1 MQPDEESSI
10 ERLKKRLY
18 SRDER
23 LVPKDHRTPVQ
34 GVESNVPT
42 NWGAPKTFD
51 LSPEA
56 MTKKNNAF
64 FNKFLLWSFVFFL
77 LALGAAMFI
86 FFGGINMISSNNVD
100 IEITAGSSVSSGE
113 ELDMGLSII
122 NTNRTD
128 LEDVVL
134 YVDYPEGSDTVG
146 DNSQPIAHDKIDLDT
161 IGKGQKK
168 DYTLRTLLF
177 GEKDTIKTFDFR
189 LEYKVQGSNA
199 TFSKEKTFDVIIG
212 SSPVLLNVNY
222 PKEVNSGQE
231 VTLSV
236 DVTSNSSVPLKG
248 TLVKIEYPYGFTYES
263 SNIKPL
269 RDNSVWNIG
278 DLKNGDKK
286 TLSVTGVIVGQNM
299 EDRSFRISAGNQSS
313 GASPDL
319 DTVLAAST
327 VTVGI
332 RKAFFDL
339 EVLTPGGA
347 VGTAGVSVP
356 VILKWQNTLPDKVV
370 NNKVDVV
377 ISGNA
382 FDRDHVTVGNNG
394 FYQSVSNEVYWDKN
408 TTSVLASLLPGDS
421 GQVALNVASL
431 PDSPQL
437 HALRNPHIDLHVVM
451 TGDRTGSDATQ
462 ISSTQDFT
470 IKIASQL
477 GLTAKSFRSSGG
489 FANTGPI
496 PPKADTE
503 STYTVTWTL
512 ANTTNDL
519 SNGIVT
525 ATLPTGV
532 VWKGQT
538 SPGSEKVAYDPDTR
552 TVTWSVGGISAGV
565 GYGYAPRT
573 VSFQVGI
580 TPSISQI
587 GSSPNLVSVSRAS
600 AMDTYTAQTI
610 ISTADP
616 VTTKYSDSNFVG
628 GTEIVV
634 K

>member
-1 MQPDEESSI
+1 
-10 ERLKKRLY
+10 
-18 SRDER
+18 
-23 LVPKDHRTPVQ
+23 
-34 GVESNVPT
+34 
-42 NWGAPKTFD
+42 
-51 LSPEA
+51 
-56 MTKKNNAF
+56 
-64 FNKFLLWSFVFFL
+64 
-77 LALGAAMFI
+77 
-86 FFGGINMISSNNVD
+86 
-100 IEITAGSSVSSGE
+100 
-113 ELDMGLSII
+113 
-122 NTNRTD
+122 
-128 LEDVVL
+128 
-134 YVDYPEGSDTVG
+134 
-146 DNSQPIAHDKIDLDT
+146 
-161 IGKGQKK
+161 
-168 DYTLRTLLF
+168 
-177 GEKDTIKTFDFR
+177 
-189 LEYKVQGSNA
+189 
-199 TFSKEKTFDVIIG
+199 VIIG

>member
-347 VGTAGVSVP
+347 VGTAGVPVP

>member
-1 MQPDEESSI
+1 MPPDEESSI

>member
-1 MQPDEESSI
+1 MQTDEESSI

-394 FYQSVSNEVYWDKN
+394 FYQSVNNEVYWDKN
-408 TTSVLASLLPGDS
+408 TTSVLANLLPGDS

>member
-1 MQPDEESSI
+1 
-10 ERLKKRLY
+10 
-18 SRDER
+18 
-23 LVPKDHRTPVQ
+23 
-34 GVESNVPT
+34 
-42 NWGAPKTFD
+42 
-51 LSPEA
+51 